1 MSSSFFDFRDE
12 KKLGFLVDE
21 AVGGVVVVEAPLTD
35 GVAPG
40 IDDNFVDDK
49 ESSGSL
55 GKLSVYNILAG
66 LLHRKPTDVISNVN
80 QRRENKKKKK
90 NHYLFSTP

>member
-1 MSSSFFDFRDE
+1 M
-12 KKLGFLVDE
+12 
-21 AVGGVVVVEAPLTD
+21 EAPLTD

-66 LLHRKPTDVISNVN
+66 LLHRKPIDVISNVN

-90 NHYLFSTP
+90 PLPLLDTLKVYKRKQ